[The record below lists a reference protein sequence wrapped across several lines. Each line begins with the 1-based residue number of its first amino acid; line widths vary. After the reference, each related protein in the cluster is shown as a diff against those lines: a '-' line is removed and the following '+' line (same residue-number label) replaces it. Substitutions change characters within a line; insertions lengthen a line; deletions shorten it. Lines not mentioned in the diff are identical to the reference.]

1 MKVPKNESSKKYQI
15 IGLGLSLSYF
25 VVVGI
30 YINNSQHDLLELEP
44 NELGDFIAGILG
56 PVGILWLILG
66 FWQQGD
72 ELRSSVRALELQ
84 SEELRNSVEQQKAL
98 VEITRKQAEAEI
110 SALHEERE
118 ARQRAS
124 SPKLVLS
131 CSGGASISPSRYSS
145 SMELRN
151 IGADCSNV
159 QILEILEG
167 GFPSFLKTI
176 PALPYG
182 DCVKFEIRHGET
194 DHLGFEL
201 KIKFRK
207 INNEIGEDRFWLSR
221 SKPTAVGFTIE
232 SMDEEQA

>member
-1 MKVPKNESSKKYQI
+1 MNVLKDENSKKYQV
-15 IGLGLSLSYF
+15 IGLVLSFVY
-25 VVVGI
+25 VVVVSL
-30 YINNSQHDLLELEP
+30 YIGNSRYNLLELEP
-44 NELGDFIAGILG
+44 NALGDFIAGILG

-118 ARQRAS
+118 ARQRAG

-131 CSGGASISPSRYSS
+131 CNGGTAISPARYSA

-151 IGADCSNV
+151 IGADCSDV
-159 QILEILEG
+159 QILDILEG

-176 PALPYG
+176 PTIPYG
-182 DCVKFEIRHGET
+182 DCVKFDIRYGET

-201 KIKFRK
+201 RIKFRK
-207 INNEIGEDRFWLSR
+207 INSEIGEDRFWLSR
-221 SKPTAVGFTIE
+221 PKPTAIGFQIE
-232 SMDEEQA
+232 SMDELQA